1 MRAISIAAASA
12 VAFLTVSAH
21 AQSQSPSGGAT
32 MSRSEPPATV
42 VRAPAPNPLK
52 QEDVSKIEGAPVL
65 GSDGKKVGAVSKVL
79 MKPDEKTID
88 RLVVH
93 SGGVLGIG
101 GRYVAMSVDDF
112 SWDADAA
119 AFKISKTTNDLSS
132 MAEWTP
138 PGSGTATGS
147 STPVERTAPATP
159 SGR

>member
-12 VAFLTVSAH
+12 VALLAVSAH

-32 MSRSEPPATV
+32 MPRSEPPAAV
-42 VRAPAPNPLK
+42 KAPAPNPLK
-52 QEDVSKIEGAPVL
+52 QEDVSKIEGATVL
-65 GSDGKKVGAVSKVL
+65 GTDGKKIGAVSRVL

-93 SGGVLGIG
+93 TGGVLGIG
-101 GRYVAMSVDDF
+101 GRQVAMPVDDF
-112 SWDADAA
+112 RWDADAA
-119 AFKISKTTNDLSS
+119 AFKISKTADDLTS

-147 STPVERTAPATP
+147 STPAERTSPAAP